1 VKKIL
6 ITFPWDADS
15 ELLQPLKFV
24 AKLIGSKDT
33 MLNETEILELLPEA
47 DGMIIG
53 WERKLDE
60 KMLNC
65 AKNLK
70 IIGKVGGGVG
80 NLDTETIFRKG
91 IILTNAAEAFAQS
104 TAELTLALILDCL
117 RDLSLNCQR
126 LKMGTP
132 WANSHGFELYKKR
145 VGIIGSG
152 TVVRCLAHMLHSF
165 EVELLVYSPNLTDE
179 RAKMLGARRSNFEE
193 IFKTCQIVSVNCA
206 LTPKTAHMI
215 DAEHISMMASG
226 TIFINTSRGGVV
238 DEKALIARL
247 KKGDIRA
254 GLDVFETEPLPVN
267 SELRQLDNVVITPH
281 IGASKESFIE
291 VKRIIF
297 GDMLRYFQGEQPV
310 FLLSQD
316 KVSRMTSW

>member
-1 VKKIL
+1 
-6 ITFPWDADS
+6 
-15 ELLQPLKFV
+15 
-24 AKLIGSKDT
+24 
-33 MLNETEILELLPEA
+33 M
-47 DGMIIG
+47 G
-53 WERKLDE
+53 WERKLDA

-80 NLDTETIFRKG
+80 NLDTENIFRKG
-91 IILTNAAEAFAQS
+91 IMLTNAAEAFAQS

-117 RDLSLNCQR
+117 RDLSLNCQS
-126 LKMGTP
+126 LKMGMP
-132 WANSHGFELYKKR
+132 WANSHGFELYKKK

-152 TVVRCLAHMLHSF
+152 TVAKCLAHMLHGF
-165 EVELLVYSPNLTDE
+165 GVELMVYSPNLTDE
-179 RAKMLGARRSNFEE
+179 RAKILGACRSNLEE
-193 IFKTCQIVSVNCA
+193 IFKACQIVSINCA
-206 LTPKTAHMI
+206 LTSKTAHMV
-215 DAEHISMMASG
+215 DDEHISMMRPG

-247 KKGDIRA
+247 RKGDIRA

-297 GDMLRYFQGEQPV
+297 GDMLRYFQGKQPV
-310 FLLSQD
+310 NLLSQD
-316 KVSRMTSW
+316 KVSRMTAW